1 MDRKKRGTLRRI
13 ACASAGLWF
22 LSQTPSIPAQTDEEV
37 IEAAE
42 EYKEDAAETLLRVV
56 NKLPDEHERLEYV
69 KESSDK
75 IDDVVP
81 SAFEEHDSAGPEQME
96 DLADPTLQVIETIN
110 DEMELSLPSSYLE
123 RASDFTKLL
132 PVVNSVLEFLAATD
146 EISDEYE
153 SSESFAEAM
162 QERDE
167 ELNEYEIPAPVER
180 FYISLLL
187 IGVELALI
195 PSSVGYRTSFVA
207 TRYTANHGLV
217 RIRQILG
224 LEIYAVVLS
233 GVHWSF
239 RGTIEGAISYI
250 VRSTDELSSTFN
262 ETAQFTV
269 EEVSEAELEKYEFL
283 DTASKDNWDFS
294 FWDDDEEDSFI
305 ADLETYLT
313 DERGLID
320 GDEPKDEDDNILS
333 QIQSILDSLD

>member
-1 MDRKKRGTLRRI
+1 MDRNKRRTLRRI
-13 ACASAGLWF
+13 ASVPAGLWF
-22 LSQTPSIPAQTDEEV
+22 LSQTPSVQAQADEEV
-37 IEAAE
+37 NEAAE
-42 EYKEDAAETLLRVV
+42 EYKEDAGETLWGIVD
-56 NKLPDEHERLEYV
+56 NLPDEHERLEYV
-69 KESSDK
+69 KESSDTV
-75 IDDVVP
+75 DDVVP
-81 SAFEEHDSAGPEQME
+81 SALEGHDSAGPDQMA

-110 DEMELSLPSSYLE
+110 DEMGLSLPSSYLE

-132 PVVNSVLEFLAATD
+132 PVVNSVLEFLAAAD

-167 ELNEYEIPAPVER
+167 GLDEYEMPAPVER

-207 TRYTANHGLV
+207 TRYTANYGLV

-250 VRSTDELSSTFN
+250 VRSTDELISAFN
-262 ETAQFTV
+262 ETAQVTV
-269 EEVSEAELEKYEFL
+269 EEVSEAELEEYEFL
-283 DTASKDNWDFS
+283 DTDSEDEWDIP
-294 FWDDDEEDSFI
+294 FWGDDEEDSFI
-305 ADLETYLT
+305 ADLESDLT
-313 DERGLID
+313 DQRGLID
-320 GDEPKDEDDNILS
+320 GDGPKDEDDNIFS